1 MHAGIKSLASCCVTG
16 LTLAACANN
25 VVTIS
30 YDQLGDCGNLVG
42 EFAFFRLTS
51 IDNTNSQAVDFNF
64 AVSKLG
70 VVGHSWELEA
80 SDPRFIAV
88 DNLVKAHTALS
99 PVPRAGIVML
109 SIRDVPPSDY
119 GAFQNLTYASS
130 GSESVLMVRN
140 GGSNPTP
147 PAVIDPSSCN
157 GSSFQ

>member
-1 MHAGIKSLASCCVTG
+1 
-16 LTLAACANN
+16 
-25 VVTIS
+25 
-30 YDQLGDCGNLVG
+30 
-42 EFAFFRLTS
+42 
-51 IDNTNSQAVDFNF
+51 
-64 AVSKLG
+64 
-70 VVGHSWELEA
+70 
-80 SDPRFIAV
+80 
-88 DNLVKAHTALS
+88 VKAHTALS

-147 PAVIDPSSCN
+147 PVVIDPSSCN